1 MIEKFYMIHEIFLCR
16 KVYMIEILD
25 FDFVNGHNFFRQHNF
40 FPWSK
45 ILEPNMMQS
54 FACVESFM
62 V

>member
-1 MIEKFYMIHEIFLCR
+1 MIQEIFLCR
-16 KVYMIEILD
+16 KVCMIEILD
-25 FDFVNGHNFFRQHNF
+25 FDFVNRHNFFRQHNF
-40 FPWSK
+40 FPGSK